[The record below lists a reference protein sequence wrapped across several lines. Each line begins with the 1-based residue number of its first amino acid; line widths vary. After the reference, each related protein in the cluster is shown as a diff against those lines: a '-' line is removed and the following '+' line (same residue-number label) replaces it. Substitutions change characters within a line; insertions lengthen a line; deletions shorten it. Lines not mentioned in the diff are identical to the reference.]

1 MTEPARTPHVSGV
14 PASHFTQVALEI
26 LEGDVVPVLGAGA
39 NRCDRAQG
47 ETWALGTKL
56 LPDGGELSEA
66 IAKRFGCDVPDRRDL
81 VRVSQA
87 AALTMGDGAL
97 FQHLRKVFIGTY
109 EPTSLHHF
117 LAGLPAAMARRG
129 VPVRPQLIVTTNYD
143 DLLERA
149 FDRIQQP
156 YDVVYYLGQ
165 GEEPHHR
172 NIGKFVHIA
181 PGGERHVVHRP
192 NKYVELTPE
201 TRPVILKVHGAAREN
216 PHEDS
221 WVITE
226 DHYIDYLTRT
236 NLSELIPVKLLERL
250 LNSHFLFLGYA
261 MKDWNLRVML
271 HRIWIEREHGYQSWA
286 VQLNPDALDEKSWE
300 TKGVDIQAAP
310 LHEYV
315 QELQACLETVEL

>member
-1 MTEPARTPHVSGV
+1 MTEPARTPPQVAAV
-14 PASHFTQVALEI
+14 PASHFNQVALAI

-39 NRCDRAQG
+39 NRCDRAHD
-47 ETWALGTKL
+47 EPWAMGTN

-66 IAKRFGCDVPDRRDL
+66 LAKRFGADVSDRRDL

-87 AALTMGDGAL
+87 AVLNQGDGPV
-97 FQHLRKVFIGTY
+97 FKRLRKIFVGAY
-109 EPTSLHHF
+109 QPTTLHRL
-117 LAGLPAAMARRG
+117 LARIPELMARRG

-149 FDRIQQP
+149 FDEVKQP
-156 YDVVYYLGQ
+156 YDLVYYLGQ

-172 NIGKFVHIA
+172 NIGKFVHVA
-181 PGGERHVVHRP
+181 PGGERHVVHKP
-192 NKYVELTPE
+192 NKYIELTPE
-201 TRPVILKVHGAAREN
+201 QRPVILKVHGAAREDER
-216 PHEDS
+216 EDS

-250 LNSHFLFLGYA
+250 LSTSFLFLGYA

-271 HRIWIEREHGYQSWA
+271 HRIWMERDNEWNSWA
-286 VQLNPDALDEKSWE
+286 VQLDPDALDEKSWE
-300 TKGVDIQAAP
+300 SRGVDIQAAP
-310 LHEYV
+310 LHQYV
-315 QELQACLETVEL
+315 QELQAWLEKVEL